1 MSIMLSKKNQT
12 GLETHLIDKDNFES
26 LKNIVSKMFC
36 MQYIHSGGSSQK
48 YNPGGPQAMALVKKF
63 EQRAKKL
70 AKIKKQ
76 PGEEE
81 MSLFYSYL
89 SVLSVGLKKDKNL
102 LLEYTVYQ
110 LIDEFRRY
118 SAKDNYDLY
127 IKLKIAGAK
136 DLDEV
141 KNWKGSLNKENFDY

>member
-1 MSIMLSKKNQT
+1 MNEQGHYRERWSYDRSERSTSDPDLKTENDGQAYITHDIKKRCSQNQFFIAVYHC
-12 GLETHLIDKDNFES
+12 EF
-26 LKNIVSKMFC
+26 
-36 MQYIHSGGSSQK
+36 SQK
-48 YNPGGPQAMALVKKF
+48 RGDGS
-63 EQRAKKL
+63 EDEHE
-70 AKIKKQ
+70 

-81 MSLFYSYL
+81 VSLFYSYL
-89 SVLSVGLKKDKNL
+89 SILSVGLKKDKNL